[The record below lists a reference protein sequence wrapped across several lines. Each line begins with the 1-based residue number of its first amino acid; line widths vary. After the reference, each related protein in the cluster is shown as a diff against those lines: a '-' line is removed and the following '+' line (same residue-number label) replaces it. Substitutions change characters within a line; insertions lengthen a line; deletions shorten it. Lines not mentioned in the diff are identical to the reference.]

1 MPPATKRDGR
11 SELLQRLGEAVG
23 QVVVKGLNDLPVA
36 AQRAVGDALDSD
48 RGKLRLVIFTPGIE
62 LHCDLVLEG
71 GEVVKLFDVVG

>member
-1 MPPATKRDGR
+1 MPAATKDGR
-11 SELLQRLGEAVG
+11 SELLERLGEAVG
-23 QVVVKGLNDLPVA
+23 QFVVKGLNDLPVA